1 LPKVNHSILQSIP
14 VAVASDLTLLSAN
27 LKPYAI
33 FINNANPFITMSCG
47 VTVTCVFSLFLVAL
61 PWASQGF
68 SVSTIHTTF
77 LSRTQRAVAAA
88 TRRPNDAAFL
98 SRRTNTFTLLGTTTG
113 ASHGVF
119 DLPEDGMIPH
129 NSKGNGGATSSSS
142 SSSSTGIGSSVTGHA
157 EPTKSRYL
165 QGDELQQLRQRVY
178 SMRQSLQEAR
188 ESGRTLSV
196 QTLSRSILAAQQLDG
211 EFMYQV
217 SLERMEA
224 AAQAGLVDEAQGYR
238 RAATEARASL
248 PQFQLEGL
256 WVGKYG
262 DTFQMINVSYTGDV
276 LVAHKVTG
284 DRHVPKGEVTFTV
297 DLSPNTYQSQLEPIE
312 LSSDA
317 VEQWGSRY
325 LQRHAGQG
333 QVAADGFVNAKWL
346 DGQLILVNQYFSFAW
361 LPTGHQVFFGRPSA
375 ELTLKMLRNTS
386 GSSAWNERFHVLS
399 ANSEV
404 SNPRH
409 YLARCW
415 EETELLDDEMEV
427 SDGIFRSH
435 DQHYYF
441 DQDGC
446 FE

>member
-1 LPKVNHSILQSIP
+1 
-14 VAVASDLTLLSAN
+14 
-27 LKPYAI
+27 
-33 FINNANPFITMSCG
+33 M
-47 VTVTCVFSLFLVAL
+47 
-61 PWASQGF
+61 
-68 SVSTIHTTF
+68 
-77 LSRTQRAVAAA
+77 
-88 TRRPNDAAFL
+88 
-98 SRRTNTFTLLGTTTG
+98 GTTTG
-113 ASHGVF
+113 ANHGVF

-129 NSKGNGGATSSSS
+129 HTSNSKGNSGAHASSSS
-142 SSSSTGIGSSVTGHA
+142 ASSKGIGSSLTGHFLA
-157 EPTKSRYL
+157 EPSKSRYL
-165 QGDELQQLRQRVY
+165 QGDELQHLRQRVY

-238 RAATEARASL
+238 QAAAQARASL

-297 DLSPNTYQSQLEPIE
+297 DLSPTYKSQLEPIE

-375 ELTLKMLRNTS
+375 ELTLKMLRTN
-386 GSSAWNERFHVLS
+386 GSSAWHERFHVL
-399 ANSEV
+399 ANNEV
-404 SNPRH
+404 NPRH

-435 DQHYYF
+435 DQHFYF